1 MKKMTKIIL
10 STLMVLTMTI
20 ANAQNKKEQIENLT
34 FSLDS
39 LNQVV
44 AGERQNFNTTLDS
57 LNQLLSKHQQDF
69 ELEMDKSSITINNL
83 NNQLIKMN
91 AINNSIN
98 IQLKTKD
105 QKIDSLTLMIQNLL
119 TDMNSYKIHLQALKK
134 NEALFND
141 AKTENEILRDSIEN
155 LQKSVDSVNTFSHIT
170 HFVQAFYNSLELSE
184 AENQRQY
191 EVGDVRFD
199 IDNFSCL
206 IGKNAKY
213 SKKRV
218 DNLSD
223 ENYHDRYY
231 IELLSIEDIKFENN
245 NIIVSTKVLHVGSEM
260 GSFYNEEQ
268 LTLQDNKGLLKLT
281 SWLDVDLYKM
291 ELSEYEHMDNFTI
304 ADFYEWLGSYNKN

>member
-1 MKKMTKIIL
+1 MKKKQIFTLILTIITSL
-10 STLMVLTMTI
+10 VYS
-20 ANAQNKKEQIENLT
+20 QNKKELNETITKLR
-34 FSLDS
+34 LDS
-39 LNQVV
+39 TAL
-44 AGERQNFNTTLDS
+44 
-57 LNQLLSKHQQDF
+57 
-69 ELEMDKSSITINNL
+69 ELTMKDNNL
-83 NNQLIKMN
+83 L
-91 AINNSIN
+91 
-98 IQLKTKD
+98 
-105 QKIDSLTLMIQNLL
+105 IDSLKKVIFDYKELNTVLHDKN
-119 TDMNSYKIHLQALKK
+119 KIHLQALKNIEALFNDAK
-134 NEALFND
+134 TENEILRDSIEALFND

-170 HFVQAFYNSLELSE
+170 HFVQAFYKSLELSE

-199 IDNFSCL
+199 LDNFSCL

-231 IELLSIEDIKFENN
+231 IELLNIEDIKFENN
-245 NIIVSTKVLHVGSEM
+245 KIIVSTKVLYVGSEM

-291 ELSEYEHMDNFTI
+291 ELSEYEHMENFTI
-304 ADFYEWLGSYNKN
+304 DDFYEWLGSYNKN